1 MEIISILMIGVG
13 LSMDA
18 FSLSLGYGVL
28 NFTETKRRIV
38 ALTVGLFHFFM
49 PLLGM
54 FFGDLLEHY
63 ILIDIRYI
71 VFIIFM
77 ILGVEMSYSTIKK
90 EKSIILLSGLGLLLF
105 SFTVSIDSFSAGI
118 GIKFI
123 SNSYLLCSFIFSLT
137 SLVFTYYGLK
147 IGSFIGL
154 KYKETSKL
162 IGGLILGAFALFYL
176 FKY

>member
-28 NFTETKRRIV
+28 NLPENKRRIV
-38 ALTVGLFHFFM
+38 ALTVGIFHFFM

-54 FFGDLLEHY
+54 LFGDILEHW
-63 ILIDIRYI
+63 ILIDVRYI
-71 VFIIFM
+71 VFTIFM
-77 ILGVEMSYSTIKK
+77 FLGVEMAYSTIKN
-90 EKSIILLSGLGLLLF
+90 EKSIILLSGFGLLLF
-105 SFTVSIDSFSAGI
+105 SFTVSVDSFSAGI
-118 GIKFI
+118 GMKFI
-123 SNSYLLCSFIFSLT
+123 SSNYFLCSFIFSIV
-137 SLVFTYYGLK
+137 SYIFTYYGLK
-147 IGSFIGL
+147 LGNFIGL

-176 FKY
+176 FK